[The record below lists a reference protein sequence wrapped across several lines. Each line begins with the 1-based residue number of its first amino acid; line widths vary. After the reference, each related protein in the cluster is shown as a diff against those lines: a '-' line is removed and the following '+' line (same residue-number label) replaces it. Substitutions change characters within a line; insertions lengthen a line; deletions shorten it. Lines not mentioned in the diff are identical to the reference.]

1 MAVMTYQKGD
11 TTKLSRNF
19 SVHEFQCKGGRCC
32 TTVLIDTLLVEY
44 LQKISD
50 HFGNVAVTL
59 TSSYRCPTHNRS
71 VNGATASRHTKGQ
84 AADIVVAGVAPRK
97 VAAFAESIGVLG
109 VGLYETGK
117 DGYFVHID
125 TRTKK
130 SFWYGQAQQYRSTFG
145 GAAAAGAPVTPAA
158 PTAPS
163 TGSTAATAPTA
174 PSSTY
179 TMAQFIR
186 DVQKACGA
194 AVDGRA
200 GPETLSKTPT
210 LSARKNISHAAV
222 LAVQK
227 RLIALGYTQAGT
239 ADGVAGPKFTQAVQ
253 AYQRANGCVA
263 DGVITAHNKTWR
275 KLLGMA

>member
-1 MAVMTYQKGD
+1 MAVMTYPKGD
-11 TTKLSRNF
+11 TTKLSKNF
-19 SVHEFQCKGGRCC
+19 AVKEFQCKGGRCC

-50 HFGNVAVTL
+50 HFGNVSVTI
-59 TSSYRCPTHNRS
+59 TSGYRCAKHNRS
-71 VNGATASRHTKGQ
+71 VNGATASRHVKGQ

-130 SFWYGQAQQYRSTFG
+130 SFWYGQAQQYRTTFG
-145 GAAAAGAPVTPAA
+145 GAAVAGAPVTPAA

-163 TGSTAATAPTA
+163 TGSTA

-179 TMAQFIR
+179 TLAQFIR

-194 AVDGRA
+194 AVDGLA

-227 RLIALGYTQAGT
+227 RLISLGYTQAGT
-239 ADGVAGPKFTQAVQ
+239 ADGVAGPQFSQAVQ